1 MTRAD
6 AWDLGSLPP
15 LTPVARLRPVAL
27 AQPGTTVVAA
37 PYAAAELDLASPDG
51 DAVVGLAAGP
61 PGGTP
66 TALRA
71 RRADGR
77 TWLELEHDG
86 DTSVH
91 ESRRHARSPRA
102 EALAVT
108 LTGALATAWSREAG
122 TWRARAVL
130 DLADLRARR
139 PTSTPDPFDADWL
152 RGLRAEP
159 GADRAGTFGQLGLR
173 DPHLVS
179 HADGTAYEEDGL
191 LLLSATSA
199 GPGGFGSGHTS
210 LWSLDPATLD
220 LAHRGDLF
228 FRRPDRAGVLGDHA
242 THVVRDR
249 DRWLVA
255 TSTWGDFDPHRNPHV
270 SMTLAVVPAG
280 TDLLHGPH
288 VLDTVPLPAPTT
300 GPTTGPTGG
309 PAGDLQAPVG
319 TWDPH
324 LVRDDDGTWLLAFVR
339 ASRFFVF
346 HPAVATGPEPTD
358 AAGWTLRA
366 AATARTACEGPT
378 LLRTTEGWRVLASH
392 GRDGK
397 RDAEGAPATYPVL
410 DLDLREVGR
419 LDAAYPTN
427 LPWPTVARTPQG
439 PLLIGFDST
448 PAGGPLLPYGTH
460 GDVVLQRPAG

>member
-1 MTRAD
+1 MTHPD
-6 AWDLGSLPP
+6 AWDLEAIPSLA
-15 LTPVARLRPVAL
+15 PVARLRPVAL
-27 AQPGTTVVAA
+27 AQPGTEVVAA
-37 PYAAAELDLASPDG
+37 PYAAAELDLTSPDG
-51 DAVVGLAAGP
+51 DAVVGLAAGT
-61 PGGTP
+61 PGRPAT
-66 TALRA
+66 TLRA
-71 RRADGR
+71 RRGDGR

-86 DTSVH
+86 ATSHH

-108 LTGALATAWSREAG
+108 LTGGLAAAWTREG
-122 TWRARAVL
+122 GVWRARAVL
-130 DLADLRARR
+130 DLADLRDRR
-139 PTSTPDPFDADWL
+139 PTTPDPFDPDWL
-152 RGLRAEP
+152 TELRAEP
-159 GADRAGTFGQLGLR
+159 GADRSGTFGQVGLR
-173 DPHLVS
+173 DPHLVT
-179 HADGTAYEEDGL
+179 HADGTAYDEDGL

-210 LWSLDPATLD
+210 LWSLDPDTLA

-228 FRRPDRAGVLGDHA
+228 FRRPDRDGVLGDHA
-242 THVVRDR
+242 THVVRDGE
-249 DRWLVA
+249 RWLVA
-255 TSTWGDFDPHRNPHV
+255 TSTWGDFDAHRHPHV
-270 SMTLAVVPAG
+270 SMTLAVVPAT

-300 GPTTGPTGG
+300 APTTG
-309 PAGDLQAPVG
+309 QAAAVG

-339 ASRFFVF
+339 ATRFFAF
-346 HPAVATGPEPTD
+346 HPALATGPDPTD
-358 AAGWTLRA
+358 PTGWTLRA

-378 LLRTTEGWRVLASH
+378 VLRTTDGWRVLASH

-427 LPWPTVARTPQG
+427 LPWPTLARTPLG

-448 PAGGPLLPYGTH
+448 PAGGPLLAYGTH
-460 GDVVLQRPAG
+460 GDLVLQRPVAD